1 MINKLDI
8 IEQTCKEGCDEN
20 VSIGT
25 PLPLP
30 ISETRITPA
39 FPELGG
45 DTPTPPNQEEF
56 INYTITSEKV
66 GNKVKKYQ
74 IDIEKRQDITNETSG
89 ENLTKEQ
96 LDVLNTKFLSQNN
109 LGKKIV
115 PLIYEKI
122 GEALK
127 VKPAYLNL
135 FPEKRLIKDS
145 ELCIQNICDFSFF
158 TEIEQAE
165 PEVIYQPGT
174 FFRIA
179 NDTLQQGLS
188 LPKCEQTVY
197 FVTKGNCV
205 CVIPNQ
211 KTLQVM
217 LVERN
222 KVIESVFVIETFQ
235 FENFEVT
242 GQCPDRTSEWLE
254 RFAIESGCETPNVD
268 IDLSPFDQIKF
279 PDLPNVI
286 QGPMGMPGLGGAP
299 GIPGRPGNN
308 GVPGNNGQAGSA
320 GQPGSD
326 GQPGAP
332 GECPDCPSPE
342 PPSPDGDEQEPIT
355 CFEYEI
361 SNETNVTNSVP
372 ACKRYEIERTKSSS
386 ARSEIS
392 YVDCNGQS
400 KTEILNAAKG
410 SKLTICASEIINIK
424 IASNIVSSAGV
435 ITSAP
440 ILPTPLAI
448 LNPLT
453 LFYTK
458 PTVRELGNC
467 AQQGATGQ
475 TVKVTYVDCDDESQE
490 VTIPF
495 GTTIKVCSSTA
506 PVVSEGDID
515 KVVIKQ
521 LASCGELL
529 SEDNVEDDIEKI
541 RDEAGEGCITYRFVH
556 VSEDRQRVPSGTP
569 GGSGGSAPGLGVPV
583 PGGTFIGGGSPGTPT
598 GDGGPTPV
606 DLNLSGKLDL
616 QRVADRFDLQQ
627 RINNLNNLLNNLQSD
642 LLDLGGVGGQ
652 GLTEEEIRR
661 QLEEIDKSGLTNK
674 GLMETPRRGGT
685 Q

>member
-1 MINKLDI
+1 MENRLDI
-8 IEQTCKEGCDEN
+8 LEQTCKEGCDEN
-20 VSIGT
+20 VSIGA

-30 ISETRITPA
+30 ISQTRITPG
-39 FPELGG
+39 FEVDPFTGEPIRYQFDPIERSPE
-45 DTPTPPNQEEF
+45 TPTPPNQDEF

-74 IDIEKRQDITNETSG
+74 IDIEKRQDITNEKTG

-96 LDVLNTKFLSQNN
+96 LDALNIKFLSQNN

-179 NDTLQQGLS
+179 NDTLQQGLA

-205 CVIPNQ
+205 CRIPNQ

-242 GQCPDRTSEWLE
+242 GECPDRTSEWLE

-286 QGPMGMPGLGGAP
+286 QGPMGMPGLAGAP

-308 GVPGNNGQAGSA
+308 GVPGNNGQAGSS

-342 PPSPDGDEQEPIT
+342 PPSPDGGGEEPIT
-355 CFEYEI
+355 CYEYEI
-361 SNETNVTNSVP
+361 SNETNVTDSVP
-372 ACKRYEIERTKSSS
+372 ACKRYEIERTKSSGV
-386 ARSEIS
+386 RSLVL
-392 YVDCNGQS
+392 YRDCSGNP
-400 KTEILNAAKG
+400 KAEELKAAKG
-410 SKLTICASEIINIK
+410 SKITVCAVEEPTTSPVE
-424 IASNIVSSAGV
+424 VTTV
-435 ITSAP
+435 IS
-440 ILPTPLAI
+440 LL
-448 LNPLT
+448 
-453 LFYTK
+453 YTK

-467 AQQGATGQ
+467 AQQGSTGQ
-475 TVKVTYVDCDDESQE
+475 TVKVTYKDCEDESQE

-541 RDEAGEGCITYRFVH
+541 REDAGEGCITYRFVH

-569 GGSGGSAPGLGVPV
+569 GGSGGSAPGLGTPT
-583 PGGTFIGGGSPGTPT
+583 PQGTPVGGNPSGNPGAPT
-598 GDGGPTPV
+598 GGGPTPV
-606 DLNLSGKLDL
+606 DIRNLFGNLDL
-616 QRVADRFDLQQ
+616 QRAADRFSLQQ
-627 RINNLNNLLNNLQSD
+627 QIDNLMDNLRPD
-642 LLDLGGVGGQ
+642 LLDVGGGGGQ

-661 QLEEIDKSGLTNK
+661 ILEEIERTRLTPK
-674 GLMETPRRGGT
+674 GTQETPKRGGD

>member
-56 INYTITSEKV
+56 INYTVTSEKV

-89 ENLTKEQ
+89 ENLTTQQ
-96 LDVLNTKFLSQNN
+96 LDALNTKFLSQNN

-135 FPEKRLIKDS
+135 FPEKRIIKDS

-179 NDTLQQGLS
+179 NDTLQQGLA

-286 QGPMGMPGLGGAP
+286 QGPMGMPGLAGAP

-308 GVPGNNGQAGSA
+308 GVPGNNGQAGSS

-342 PPSPDGDEQEPIT
+342 PPSPDGDEQDQAIT

-361 SNETNVTNSVP
+361 SNETNVTPSVP

-386 ARSEIS
+386 VRSLVL
-392 YVDCNGQS
+392 YRDCSGNP
-400 KTEILNAAKG
+400 KADELKAAKG
-410 SKLTICASEIINIK
+410 SKITVCALEEPTTAPVEAIT
-424 IASNIVSSAGV
+424 V
-435 ITSAP
+435 IS
-440 ILPTPLAI
+440 LL
-448 LNPLT
+448 
-453 LFYTK
+453 YTK

-475 TVKVTYVDCDDESQE
+475 TVKITYKDCDDQSQE

-506 PVVSEGDID
+506 PVVSDGDID

-529 SEDNVEDDIEKI
+529 SKDNVEDDIKKI

-569 GGSGGSAPGLGVPV
+569 GGGGGSAPGLGVPV

-606 DLNLSGKLDL
+606 DLRDFINRLDDNFRNLRNIFEDAPRGDE
-616 QRVADRFDLQQ
+616 
-627 RINNLNNLLNNLQSD
+627 
-642 LLDLGGVGGQ
+642 GGVGGQ

-661 QLEEIDKSGLTNK
+661 KLEEIDKSGLTNK